1 MRLVM
6 LGLPGAGKGTQGE
19 LLAQRL
25 GIPRISTGDMFREAL
40 RSETALGRQVKEY
53 VERGELVP
61 DHLTVA
67 LVEERLKQPDARAGF
82 VLDGFPRTVPQARA
96 LDEKLAAAGR
106 PLHAAVYINV
116 PQEEAIRRIA
126 SRRVCGQCGATYS
139 AGQGAADD
147 GRCPACGG
155 PLVQRPDDS
164 EETARHRLQV
174 YMAQTHP
181 VVEYYRQEGLLVEVD
196 GQQSIPDVLNDILQA
211 LAAVGSRRQDVG
223 AGGGR

>member
-1 MRLVM
+1 M

-19 LLAQRL
+19 LLGRRL
-25 GIPRISTGDMFREAL
+25 AIPRISTGDMFRAVL

-67 LVEERLKQPDARAGF
+67 LVEERLNQADAGRGF

-96 LDEKLAAAGR
+96 LDEKLRQIGR
-106 PLHAAVYINV
+106 PLDAAVFIHV
-116 PQEEAIRRIA
+116 PEEEAVRRVSA
-126 SRRVCGQCGATYS
+126 RRVCEQCGATY
-139 AGQGAADD
+139 GQAQVEQSG

-164 EETARHRLQV
+164 EETARRRLQV
-174 YMAQTHP
+174 YLSQTRP
-181 VVEYYRQEGLLVEVD
+181 VVDYYKERGILVEVD
-196 GQQSIPDVLNDILQA
+196 GQQPIPDVLEDILRA
-211 LAAVGSRRQDVG
+211 LGQQG
-223 AGGGR
+223 NAGVSGG

>member
-1 MRLVM
+1 M

-82 VLDGFPRTVPQARA
+82 VLDCFPRTVPQARG
-96 LDEKLAAAGR
+96 LEETLAAAGR
-106 PLHAAVYINV
+106 PLRAAG
-116 PQEEAIRRIA
+116 PWCSGPTIRRKRPGTA
-126 SRRVCGQCGATYS
+126 C
-139 AGQGAADD
+139 
-147 GRCPACGG
+147 RCTWP
-155 PLVQRPDDS
+155 RPI
-164 EETARHRLQV
+164 R
-174 YMAQTHP
+174 
-181 VVEYYRQEGLLVEVD
+181 
-196 GQQSIPDVLNDILQA
+196 
-211 LAAVGSRRQDVG
+211 
-223 AGGGR
+223 